1 MTKSYPTTHRVHGY
15 SSYAQLRVRIY
26 AFQKG
31 SYGKTRN
38 TVNVLFSKVSV
49 FESFTAA
56 PRWQDNSHCPLQVIA
71 AEGEHKA
78 SSALKEAAHVIEE
91 SPHAL
96 QVSQHFNT
104 VPIHHCPCLS
114 LSQNKNWKIHILKY
128 FTPDSQIRHSSPIMS
143 PTASN
148 MKIPPTLSSSNLVL
162 LAWILISLS

>member
-1 MTKSYPTTHRVHGY
+1 MCFSGKFLCFEVLL
-15 SSYAQLRVRIY
+15 LR
-26 AFQKG
+26 
-31 SYGKTRN
+31 
-38 TVNVLFSKVSV
+38 
-49 FESFTAA
+49 
-56 PRWQDNSHCPLQVIA
+56 QDGEIIAHCPLQVIA

-96 QVSQHFNT
+96 QVSQQFNT
-104 VPIHHCPCLS
+104 VPSVPVS
-114 LSQNKNWKIHILKY
+114 LCGKTKVHILKY

-162 LAWILISLS
+162 LA

>member
-1 MTKSYPTTHRVHGY
+1 MPFKKVPMGKLRT
-15 SSYAQLRVRIY
+15 QLMCFSRK
-26 AFQKG
+26 FLCFE
-31 SYGKTRN
+31 
-38 TVNVLFSKVSV
+38 VLLL
-49 FESFTAA
+49 
-56 PRWQDNSHCPLQVIA
+56 RQDGEIIAHCPLQVIA

-96 QVSQHFNT
+96 QVSKQFNT
-104 VPIHHCPCLS
+104 VPSVPVS
-114 LSQNKNWKIHILKY
+114 LCGKTKVHILKY

-162 LAWILISLS
+162 LA